1 MEPHSILGP
10 TRPPEQDLPKQEPA
24 RQNPES
30 PKIEKTDI
38 IVSHEKTTIF
48 DKVYRPII
56 GVVVGL
62 LLLYFGVWNMGGFY
76 LPGSRLS
83 GSLAIFWY
91 VWQIGTLLEI
101 AGAILVYHFGQKLIP
116 TIKGVVNGIRSK
128 NKAH

>member
-38 IVSHEKTTIF
+38 IIPHIKTTIF
-48 DKVYRPII
+48 DKALRPII
-56 GVVVGL
+56 GIVIGVFF
-62 LLLYFGVWNMGGFY
+62 LYFGIWNAGGFY
-76 LPGSRLS
+76 LPGSRVS

-91 VWQIGTLLEI
+91 VWQIGNVFEI
-101 AGAILVYHFGQKLIP
+101 TGAILVYHFGQKLIP
-116 TIKGVVNGIRSK
+116 TIKETVKWNRK
-128 NKAH
+128 

>member
-10 TRPPEQDLPKQEPA
+10 TRPPEQDRPKQEPA
-24 RQNPES
+24 RENPIS

-48 DKVYRPII
+48 DKVYHPII
-56 GVVVGL
+56 GVVAGL
-62 LLLYFGVWNMGGFY
+62 FLLYFGIWNMGGFY

-101 AGAILVYHFGQKLIP
+101 TGAILVYHFGQKLIP
-116 TIKGVVNGIRSK
+116 VAKEIVNAIRK
-128 NKAH
+128 RN